1 MDVRIFPP
9 NENLSVRYRR
19 FLYYAAKAVLLQQ
32 LRTQHFRTILP
43 VPTLKVVQETARG
56 VPTFRYMRIFFY
68 TEESYFSHT
77 TKRNGSNRDVVI
89 YCYYYKSR

>member
-19 FLYYAAKAVLLQQ
+19 FIYYAAKAVLLQQ

-56 VPTFRYMRIFFY
+56 CPLFDTCESFSTQRKVIF
-68 TEESYFSHT
+68 HT